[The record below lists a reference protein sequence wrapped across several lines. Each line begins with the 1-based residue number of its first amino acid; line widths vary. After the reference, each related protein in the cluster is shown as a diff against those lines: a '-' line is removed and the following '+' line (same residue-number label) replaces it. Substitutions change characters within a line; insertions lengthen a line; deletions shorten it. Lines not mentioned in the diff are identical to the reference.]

1 MSGWLVQT
9 LKWGGL
15 ALAVI
20 SAAALVYV
28 RLQGS
33 EGNDPASIAFFALML
48 GFKIGFALF
57 LGPDYVPTVVISF
70 VAALFTAV
78 LFDEPVAVVASRL
91 RQDLSVPTTLSL
103 FAGRDVRPTQ

>member
-33 EGNDPASIAFFALML
+33 EGNDPASIAFFALIIL
-48 GFKIGFALF
+48 G
-57 LGPDYVPTVVISF
+57 
-70 VAALFTAV
+70 VACV
-78 LFDEPVAVVASRL
+78 
-91 RQDLSVPTTLSL
+91 
-103 FAGRDVRPTQ
+103 FAGARWQRKFSGREEP